1 MNKLASLLDKART
14 IGIPGYSDK
23 YDIDENGIVYNKL
36 RNVQVA
42 VDSSNVHGY
51 HRVNLFGDD
60 GRKRMFVHRLVHQAF
75 SGEQWEPGKVVDHID
90 GNKQNN
96 NMNNLR
102 GITQSENTLAAI
114 ALGLR
119 VYNRKEGTS

>member
-1 MNKLASLLDKART
+1 MSELADLARR
-14 IGIPGYSDK
+14 IAVPGYESKYVVDGSGNVFNVLKDK
-23 YDIDENGIVYNKL
+23 
-36 RNVQVA
+36 QVA
-42 VDSSNVHGY
+42 VDTSNIHGY

-90 GNKQNN
+90 GNKVNN
-96 NMNNLR
+96 EYRSLR
-102 GITQSENTLAAI
+102 GIRQSENTLAAI

-119 VYNRKEGTS
+119 TYGNNKAPV